1 MDEGGKPLTPLRV
14 LIIDDSDD
22 DAQMVLRTMQKGG
35 FGVSHRRVDTTEAMQ
50 TALEREPW
58 DIVLCD
64 YVMPRFSAPQA
75 LSVFQQYHIDI
86 PFIVVSGAV
95 GEETAVEV
103 MKAGA
108 HDYVLKQNLIRLVPA
123 IKRELRE
130 AEERSARRRAEKEL
144 SHRALYDGLTGLPN
158 QTLLLDR
165 LNQATAY
172 AKRDNR
178 KLAVMF
184 LDIDR
189 FKNVNDT
196 YGRTAGDR
204 LLYGMAERLRGIL
217 AEEDTAARVG
227 GNKFVVLVAKV
238 TTPEEA
244 FQRSEYIRQTL
255 NSHIEIDGQELHLG
269 LSIGIAIYPDSAE
282 DSASLIRF
290 AEAAMYEIKEH
301 GGNSSALFSKDIDLA
316 RHRRFLMENNLR
328 RALKQGEFELVYQP
342 QASFATG
349 KVTGVEALLRWR
361 DPNFGLIMPDRFIP
375 LAEET
380 GLILPIGEWAVGQ
393 VCRDF
398 AHWKENHHAPDSVA
412 VNLSVKQL
420 QDVRLLRY
428 AKEAQDLFRSYNG
441 NVLELEVTEGGLM
454 RDPAGAAAILGMFK
468 TMGISIALDDFGTG
482 YSSLAYL
489 KDLPIDVL
497 KIDKSFLVD
506 VAKNPNDQAI
516 VTSIIALA
524 RSLRLRVVAEGVET
538 EEQRAFLQRSGCDTA
553 QGYLVSKPL
562 TSDQLEDF
570 MAANAVQSMRPGGT
584 LPTM

>member
-1 MDEGGKPLTPLRV
+1 MDDDNVPLTPLRV

-22 DAQMVLRTMQKGG
+22 DVQMILRTMRKGG
-35 FGVSHRRVDTTEAMQ
+35 FSASFRRIETAQAMQ
-50 TALEREPW
+50 EALEREPW

-64 YVMPRFSAPQA
+64 YVMPQFSAPQA
-75 LSVFQQYHIDI
+75 LAVFQQHSFDI

-95 GEETAVEV
+95 GEDTAVEV

-144 SHRALYDGLTGLPN
+144 MHRALYDGLTGLPN

-165 LNQATAY
+165 LNQAAAY
-172 AKRDNR
+172 AKRDRR

-189 FKNVNDT
+189 FKSIDDT
-196 YGRTAGDR
+196 YGRAAGDR
-204 LLYGMAERLRGIL
+204 LLTSIAERLRGIL
-217 AEEDTAARVG
+217 DEEDTVARVG
-227 GNKFVVLVAKV
+227 GDKFMILAVKINSAAEALSRAEHIRQELSQHFVV
-238 TTPEEA
+238 
-244 FQRSEYIRQTL
+244 
-255 NSHIEIDGQELHLG
+255 NGQEIHMG
-269 LSIGIAIYPDSAE
+269 LSIGIALYPESAE
-282 DSASLIRF
+282 DGVSLIRY
-290 AEAAMYEIKEH
+290 AEAAMYEMKEH
-301 GGNSSALFSKDIDLA
+301 GGNASIIFSKDIDLV

-328 RALKQGEFELVYQP
+328 RALRLGEFELLYQP

-361 DPNFGLIMPDRFIP
+361 DPNFGIIMPDRFIP

-380 GLILPIGEWAVGQ
+380 GLILPIGEWAVEQ

-398 AHWKENHHAPDSVA
+398 AHWKNEQFAPCSVA
-412 VNLSVKQL
+412 VNLSVRQL
-420 QDVRLLRY
+420 QDDRLLQY
-428 AKEAQDLFRSYNG
+428 AKEAQDVFRSYND

-454 RDPAGAAAILGMFK
+454 RDPARAAAILGEFK
-468 TMGISIALDDFGTG
+468 AMGISIALDDFGTG

-506 VAKNPNDQAI
+506 VATNPNDQAI

-538 EEQRAFLQRSGCDTA
+538 EAQRAFLQRSGCDTA
-553 QGYLVSKPL
+553 QGYLFSKPL
-562 TSDQLEDF
+562 TRDQLGEF
-570 MAANAVQSMRPGGT
+570 MAKNTAQHMGHSQQA
-584 LPTM
+584 

>member
-1 MDEGGKPLTPLRV
+1 MNKGGAPLTSLRV

-22 DAQMVLRTMQKGG
+22 DAQMVLRSIHKGG
-35 FGVSHRRVDTTEAMQ
+35 FAETHRRVDTPEAMQ
-50 TALEREPW
+50 QALDQEPW
-58 DIVLCD
+58 DLVLCD

-75 LSVFQQYHIDI
+75 LAVFQQYHIDI

-108 HDYVLKQNLIRLVPA
+108 HDYVLKQNLTRLVPA

-130 AEERSARRRAEKEL
+130 AEERSSRRRAEKEL
-144 SHRALYDGLTGLPN
+144 MHRALYDGLTGLPN
-158 QTLLLDR
+158 QTLMLDR
-165 LNQATAY
+165 LNQAIVY
-172 AKRDNR
+172 AKRDSR
-178 KLAVMF
+178 KLALLF

-189 FKNVNDT
+189 FKNLNDT
-196 YGRTAGDR
+196 YGRSGGDR
-204 LLYGMAERLRGIL
+204 LLAGMAEQLRGML
-217 AEEDTAARVG
+217 ADDDTIARVG
-227 GNKFVVLVAKV
+227 GDKFMVLLAKING
-238 TTPEEA
+238 PAEA
-244 FQRSEYIRQTL
+244 LDRAEYIRQAL
-255 NSHIEIDGQELHLG
+255 SHYVGIDGQEWHLG
-269 LSIGIAIYPDSAE
+269 LSVGIAIYPDSAE
-282 DSASLIRF
+282 DGASLIRF

-301 GGNSSALFSKDIDLA
+301 GGNASTLFSKDIDLA

-328 RALKQGEFELVYQP
+328 RALKQGEFEIFYQP
-342 QASFATG
+342 QASFITG
-349 KVTGVEALLRWR
+349 KITGVEALLRWR
-361 DPNFGLIMPDRFIP
+361 DPTFGMIMPDRFIP

-398 AHWKENHHAPDSVA
+398 AYWKEHHVAPESVA
-412 VNLSVKQL
+412 INLSVRQL
-420 QDVRLLRY
+420 QDVRLLQY
-428 AKEAQDLFRSYNG
+428 AKEAQDIFRSYNG

-454 RDPAGAAAILGMFK
+454 RDPEGAAVILGMFK

-506 VAKNPNDQAI
+506 VATNHNDQAI

-538 EEQRAFLQRSGCDTA
+538 EDQRAFLQRSGCDTA

-562 TSDQLEDF
+562 TSDQLGEF
-570 MAANAVQSMRPGGT
+570 MATNASQSMRPGEAS
-584 LPTM
+584 PIM